1 MQKNWWKFL
10 ACILLIYTV
19 FVGLKTPLE
28 PGLKKVSSLII
39 SPQNSALTL
48 HGYNTHFKDEEKTL
62 SLALR
67 NDSGQWVCAEVIEVI
82 SNNELIFSCDYTAE
96 VSQEL
101 FRLFLSNPTDGTM
114 EYSDMNFR
122 GASVNPAI
130 NASDPCPEFVAHSTN
145 AFVFPYVRNLYE
157 SIRNLFFHV
166 PMWFAMIVI
175 MLLSAIYGIL
185 YLASGEMKRDI
196 QSETAISVGL
206 LLAFLGLAT
215 GSLWAKFTW
224 SEHTDIWSLQ
234 GWWVDDP
241 KLNGSAIATLIYCAY
256 YILKKSIQDKTT
268 AARIAAVYNIFAF
281 VMFFVLIMIYPRIQ
295 GGLHPG
301 MENNPAF
308 SSYDLNNNL
317 RMVFYPAI
325 IGFMLLSI
333 WIWQLRSRLAW
344 LKYRKEYED

>member
-19 FVGLKTPLE
+19 IVGLKTPLE
-28 PGLKKVSSLII
+28 PGLKSVSKLII
-39 SPQNSALTL
+39 EVHNSGITVE
-48 HGYNTHFKDEEKTL
+48 GYNTSFLDNENANSIMLK
-62 SLALR
+62 
-67 NDSGQWVCAEVIEVI
+67 NDSGQSICANIVKIH
-82 SNNELIFSCDYTAE
+82 SNKSLDFTADFPLK
-96 VSQEL
+96 VNQQM
-101 FRLFLSNPTDGTM
+101 FRLFISNPDDGIM
-114 EYSDMNFR
+114 EYSGLSFR
-122 GASVNPAI
+122 GASV
-130 NASDPCPEFVAHSTN
+130 DPNYVPESSCENFQGHSKTG
-145 AFVFPYVRNLYE
+145 FTFPFVRNLYE

-175 MLLSAIYGIL
+175 MFISMICGVMYLSNGKIKNDIL
-185 YLASGEMKRDI
+185 
-196 QSETAISVGL
+196 SESAISVGI

-224 SEHTDIWSLQ
+224 TEHTELFSLK

-241 KLNGSAIATLIYCAY
+241 KLNGSAIATMIYLAY
-256 YILKKSIQDKTT
+256 YVLKRSIKDKEN

-281 VMFFVLIMIYPRIQ
+281 VMFFVLIMVYPRIK

-308 SSYDLNNNL
+308 SSYDLNDNL

-325 IGFMLLSI
+325 IGFILLSV
-333 WIWQLRSRLAW
+333 WIWKIRSRIEW
-344 LKYRKEYED
+344 LKYRQENE

>member
-1 MQKNWWKFL
+1 MQNNWWKIL
-10 ACILLIYTV
+10 ACILLIYTLI
-19 FVGLKTPLE
+19 VGLSTPIE
-28 PGLKKVSSLII
+28 PGLKSVSSLII
-39 SPQNSALTL
+39 SPENTSI
-48 HGYNTHFKDEEKTL
+48 HVEGYNTHFLDQKESQSVT
-62 SLALR
+62 LR
-67 NDSGQWVCAEVIEVI
+67 NDSGQWVCAEISKVI
-82 SNNELIFSCDYTAE
+82 SNTELLVEIDYTPK
-96 VSQEL
+96 VSQAM
-101 FRLFLSNPTDGTM
+101 FRLFISNSLDGTM
-114 EYSDMNFR
+114 EYSDMNFK
-122 GASVNPAI
+122 GAEV
-130 NASDPCPEFVAHSTN
+130 N
-145 AFVFPYVRNLYE
+145 AFIRANSACSNFTGYSKDTFAFPYVRNLYE

-185 YLASGEMKRDI
+185 YLAKGEIKRDI

-215 GSLWAKFTW
+215 GSVWAKFTW
-224 SEHTDIWSLQ
+224 SEHTAIWSLQ

-256 YILKKSIQDKTT
+256 YVLKRSINDKIS

-317 RMVFYPAI
+317 RLVFYPAI
-325 IGFMLLSI
+325 IGFILLSI
-333 WIWQLRSRLAW
+333 WIWQIRSRIAW
-344 LKYRKEYED
+344 LKYKREYED